1 MKKNKKQFTT
11 AAQIIADP
19 SFYEKEVGH
28 ICDNFFKDVKDD
40 TERKKL
46 FNVFCEHPK
55 ILKQLL
61 QKDNYVRLFHG
72 YFHIPKFYNKDFE
85 KCIAESSPEKFVQLV
100 RVNEAFLRN
109 RQLADYKEFDLP
121 KPWSD
126 HVRVWELLEER
137 YSNLDKIIS
146 DIIDKLLIQWDS
158 FAFCLKVFSSVL
170 SDRFILG
177 IEPLARIY
185 KEFLSRMLSNPDCE
199 IGECFGL
206 TSDLDDFYNEK
217 VRTEFEELF
226 DTIAEFTSFQMDILE
241 FYCYDQ
247 TTLIRDIGHS
257 LVIWQKP
264 EDYYRSELNG
274 VRYDATN
281 LKYHIDALKD
291 VGYCEN
297 DFHQAQL
304 LNQHRR
310 RNLFEDSG
318 LLSFESRQILYTY
331 DAIENIF
338 VFGNYNITEA
348 LLVTNPNQANLFCLK
363 KADLIKAL
371 QNCCPA
377 IDKKKASSPAVY
389 TIGRNKSKLR
399 VKDINNYNVLETPF
413 LEIDQICFCPTAF
426 MRNPDLFFYAA
437 QKALRAKSTKD
448 SLYIEKILN
457 RAFIR
462 GSFNSEWLDSSDG
475 NQYGGDVDVIV
486 NDSASKTL
494 LLIQVKAPFLRLSI
508 KDRYFEKVNGSDK
521 AIKQLV
527 EVNNEELLMK
537 YPETE
542 RVLRWYVSTS
552 FEGTL
557 ESISG
562 VVKVNL
568 YELLR
573 ALRCNDFKD
582 LQQLEEYVLRDSEL
596 FELSNA
602 FKHFKSAGNTNGNPI
617 LPILYD
623 GLNTAVS
630 KFPLKIV
637 EPNNYLEVSVGVDD
651 EKLAAEF
658 NLMLEKANQ
667 MKQNPE
673 RLIFEVLPFF
683 KSYTVEYP
691 KDYSGWSV
699 LGNLYADCRWFNQ
712 AVECILKALELFPK
726 DPFQLRKLYGCYQEM
741 GSSLKD
747 DQKWLGIQM
756 EYWYIDWTS

>member
-1 MKKNKKQFTT
+1 M
-11 AAQIIADP
+11 
-19 SFYEKEVGH
+19 
-28 ICDNFFKDVKDD
+28 
-40 TERKKL
+40 
-46 FNVFCEHPK
+46 
-55 ILKQLL
+55 
-61 QKDNYVRLFHG
+61 
-72 YFHIPKFYNKDFE
+72 
-85 KCIAESSPEKFVQLV
+85 
-100 RVNEAFLRN
+100 
-109 RQLADYKEFDLP
+109 
-121 KPWSD
+121 
-126 HVRVWELLEER
+126 
-137 YSNLDKIIS
+137 
-146 DIIDKLLIQWDS
+146 
-158 FAFCLKVFSSVL
+158 
-170 SDRFILG
+170 
-177 IEPLARIY
+177 
-185 KEFLSRMLSNPDCE
+185 
-199 IGECFGL
+199 
-206 TSDLDDFYNEK
+206 
-217 VRTEFEELF
+217 
-226 DTIAEFTSFQMDILE
+226 
-241 FYCYDQ
+241 
-247 TTLIRDIGHS
+247 
-257 LVIWQKP
+257 
-264 EDYYRSELNG
+264 
-274 VRYDATN
+274 
-281 LKYHIDALKD
+281 
-291 VGYCEN
+291 
-297 DFHQAQL
+297 
-304 LNQHRR
+304 
-310 RNLFEDSG
+310 
-318 LLSFESRQILYTY
+318 
-331 DAIENIF
+331 
-338 VFGNYNITEA
+338 
-348 LLVTNPNQANLFCLK
+348 
-363 KADLIKAL
+363 
-371 QNCCPA
+371 
-377 IDKKKASSPAVY
+377 
-389 TIGRNKSKLR
+389 
-399 VKDINNYNVLETPF
+399 
-413 LEIDQICFCPTAF
+413 
-426 MRNPDLFFYAA
+426 
-437 QKALRAKSTKD
+437 
-448 SLYIEKILN
+448 
-457 RAFIR
+457 
-462 GSFNSEWLDSSDG
+462 
-475 NQYGGDVDVIV
+475 
-486 NDSASKTL
+486 
-494 LLIQVKAPFLRLSI
+494 IQVKAPFLRLSI